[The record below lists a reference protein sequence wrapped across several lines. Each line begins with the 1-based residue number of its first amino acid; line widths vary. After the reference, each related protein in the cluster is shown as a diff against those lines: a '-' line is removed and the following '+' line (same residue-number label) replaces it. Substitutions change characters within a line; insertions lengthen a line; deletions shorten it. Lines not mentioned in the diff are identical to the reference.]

1 MNADYSKRDYL
12 LPNGCKDLIDVITLQ
27 RLGTANALTPP
38 GQPTEL
44 MVSNPISVGQLAAL
58 LGQEQTRIL
67 ADLMQLGV
75 FASVDQ
81 LLNFDTVCKVAQ
93 NYGFSAKLPK
103 KDAGW
108 TSYDP
113 TKEY

>member
-1 MNADYSKRDYL
+1 MDPDYNKRDYL

-27 RLGTANALTPP
+27 GLGTANALTPP

-44 MVSNPISVGQLAAL
+44 LVSNPISVGQLAAL
-58 LGQEQTRIL
+58 LGQEQTTII

-75 FASVDQ
+75 FANADQ

-93 NYGFSAKLPK
+93 NYGFTTKKVFK
-103 KDAGW
+103 KDISADW
-108 TSYDP
+108 TL
-113 TKEY
+113 